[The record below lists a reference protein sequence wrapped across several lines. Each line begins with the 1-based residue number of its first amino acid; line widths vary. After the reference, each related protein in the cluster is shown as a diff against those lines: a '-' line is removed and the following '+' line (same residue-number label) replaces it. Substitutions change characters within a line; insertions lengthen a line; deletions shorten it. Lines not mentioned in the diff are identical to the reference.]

1 MSRNRSLEEIQ
12 EDIRTLTRVLS
23 EFIHAKLDELAEEIG
38 ELEKPKWIPC
48 SERMP
53 DDDDYRDY
61 LVLVENHIGDTPMI
75 CQCNPEYGFG
85 YYKDIYDPVTLGFVD
100 TEFATLDELG
110 YEKALYW
117 MQLPAP
123 PVEEEGE

>member
-1 MSRNRSLEEIQ
+1 MNNKQAIDRLVKHLEWGWSEETAEAIKMGIHALEE
-12 EDIRTLTRVLS
+12 T
-23 EFIHAKLDELAEEIG
+23 
-38 ELEKPKWIPC
+38 KWIPC

-85 YYKDIYDPVTLGFVD
+85 YYKDIYDPVTLGYVD
-100 TEFATLDELG
+100 TEFSTLDELG
-110 YEKALYW
+110 YEKAMYW
-117 MQLPAP
+117 MQMPEP